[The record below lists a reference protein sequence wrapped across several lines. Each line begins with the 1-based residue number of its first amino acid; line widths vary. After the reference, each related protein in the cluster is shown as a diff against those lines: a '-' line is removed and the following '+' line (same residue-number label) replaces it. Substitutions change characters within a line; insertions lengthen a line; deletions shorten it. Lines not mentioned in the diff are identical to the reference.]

1 MSATTMSPA
10 MKISWRP
17 RAADDFEHLIG
28 LASAVSAANGSR
40 DKSLVET
47 RIPQLVRFD
56 QLGRKTRRIG
66 VRELPIEGTPYVV
79 VNRRLDDEILILRIF
94 HNGAATAN

>member
-1 MSATTMSPA
+1 

-17 RAADDFEHLIG
+17 RAADDFEALITNS
-28 LASAVSAANGSR
+28 SAGNIANASR

-47 RIPQLVRFD
+47 RIQQLVRFD
-56 QLGRKTRRIG
+56 QLGRKTRRQG

-79 VNRRLDDEILILRIF
+79 VSKRLDEEILILRMF
-94 HNGAATAN
+94 SNGSAIQAR

>member
-1 MSATTMSPA
+1 

-17 RAADDFEHLIG
+17 RAADDFEQLIAA
-28 LASAVSAANGSR
+28 ASGGNTSAASR

-47 RIPQLVRFD
+47 RILQLVRFAE
-56 QLGRKTRRIG
+56 LGRKTRRIG

-79 VNRRLDDEILILRIF
+79 VNKRQDDGILILRIF
-94 HNGAATAN
+94 SNGKATLA